1 MSVTRLLHCVAGGL
15 LVLALS
21 GCGGGSSDSG
31 GPATPNGF
39 QALLGSTFLH
49 PRCVECHAFDTGTAL
64 AERHETRPSDCSQC
78 HSVPGWRAPVD
89 SFSFAG
95 LSTAEICVGIK
106 NKFGGDI
113 DALRDHFA
121 TSELNAWALESG
133 VLPGGAV
140 RPTAPPNSQAVQL
153 AQVDQWIANG
163 AVCD

>member
-1 MSVTRLLHCVAGGL
+1 MSTRMMFPILAVLVAV
-15 LVLALS
+15 VLT

-39 QALLGSTFLH
+39 QALLSSTFLH
-49 PRCVECHAFDTGTAL
+49 PRCVECHAFNTGTAL
-64 AERHETRPSDCSQC
+64 AERHETRPSDCTRC
-78 HSVPGWRAPVD
+78 HRVPGWRAPID
-89 SFSFAG
+89 SFSFSG

-106 NKFGGDI
+106 NKFGGDVE
-113 DALRDHFA
+113 ALRDHFA

-133 VLPGGAV
+133 VLPGGASL
-140 RPTAPPNSQAVQL
+140 PTAPPNSQAVQL

>member
-1 MSVTRLLHCVAGGL
+1 MSTRKLFPILAVLVA
-15 LVLALS
+15 VALS

-31 GPATPNGF
+31 GPAAPNGF
-39 QALLGSTFLH
+39 QTLLSSTFLH
-49 PRCVECHAFDTGTAL
+49 PRCVECHAFDTGTDL
-64 AERHETRPSDCSQC
+64 AQRHETRSSDCTQC
-78 HSVPGWRAPVD
+78 HNVPGWRAPID
-89 SFSFAG
+89 SFSFSG